1 MHSFKNMYGALTPY
15 QGGGDTVVNQTD
27 EEVLPVRPGSLV
39 GETAIKST

>member
-15 QGGGDTVVNQTD
+15 QGRGDTVVNQTD
-27 EEVLPVRPGSLV
+27 EVLPVRPASLV